1 MVKIVR
7 LSVFFLALFAITAL
21 SESAFSQK
29 LPGVSVSTNKKSY
42 SPGESGVLIISFKTA
57 SGVKIPKEPG
67 VDISV
72 SGVEGQG
79 VQDYSGGDGDYISSS
94 KVKYNFVVPGGA
106 ASGSSITLDGSV
118 NFGYCSTSDGVCK
131 MGSKNFSTKIKVK

>member
-79 VQDYSGGDGDYISSS
+79 VQDYSGGEGDYISSS

>member
-7 LSVFFLALFAITAL
+7 LSVFLLALFAITAL

-79 VQDYSGGDGDYISSS
+79 VQDYSGGEGDYISGS

-106 ASGSSITLDGSV
+106 ASGSSIAIDGSV

-131 MGSKNFSTKIKVK
+131 MGSKNFSATIKVK

>member
-7 LSVFFLALFAITAL
+7 LSVFLIALFAITAL
-21 SESAFSQK
+21 SENAFSQK

-79 VQDYSGGDGDYISSS
+79 VQDYSGGDGDYISGS

-131 MGSKNFSTKIKVK
+131 MGNKNFSTKIKVK

>member
-1 MVKIVR
+1 MLKLARV
-7 LSVFFLALFAITAL
+7 SVFFLALFALTAI

-67 VDISV
+67 VEINV
-72 SGVEGQG
+72 SGIEGQG
-79 VQDYSGGDGDYISSS
+79 LQDYSGGEGDYISGS
-94 KVKYNFVVPGGA
+94 KVKYNFVVPGNA
-106 ASGSSITLDGSV
+106 SSGSSLTLDGSV
-118 NFGYCSTSDGVCK
+118 RFGYCSTSDGVCK
-131 MGSKNFSTKIKVK
+131 MGDKNFSAKIKVK